1 MIAKTPQLDAAMH
14 IGAVASLKHGM
25 EHFVYRELSFFEQ
38 RGASISVFPTKY
50 KKGLYSPR
58 PSWGFH
64 PWRSIT
70 ILLAQFAAFFTSPLK
85 YSRWL
90 RFAIAHGA
98 VVDFAL
104 AMNFVRNMHDV
115 DLIYATFGDRKLFI
129 SYFCKQW
136 LHKPLVCTIHAYE
149 IYDNP
154 NPRMF
159 EVAIADCDQIN
170 TVTQYNREQL
180 KTRFNIPEDR
190 INVIRLSIDLE
201 EFQPS
206 NKFVVLIV
214 GYFVQKKGHTILLEA
229 LRQLGNPDIELWVVG
244 TGRHSNDTVDLKT
257 ITTQMGL
264 DSQVAFFDGLSGTA
278 LRAVYH
284 ACDVFCLPSHF
295 DEFGCG
301 EGFPTVIIEAMAC
314 GKPVISTKHVEIPAI
329 LEQIVVDEKDV
340 SGLADAINQV
350 YQSSELREQMGKRN
364 REIAMQEFTTANVD
378 RALEAMARQC
388 GRRLGEPTPASI
400 LSAQESQHECV

>member
-1 MIAKTPQLDAAMH
+1 MIARTPHLDTGMR

-50 KKGLYSPR
+50 KKGLYEPR
-58 PSWGFH
+58 PSWKFH
-64 PWRSIT
+64 RWNAIT
-70 ILLAQFAAFFTSPLK
+70 ILLSQFAAFFASPLK
-85 YSRWL
+85 YWRWL
-90 RFAIAHGA
+90 RFAVKQGA
-98 VVDFAL
+98 VIDFAL

-115 DLIYATFGDRKLFI
+115 DLIYATFGDRKLFVG
-129 SYFCKQW
+129 YFCKQW
-136 LHKPLVCTIHAYE
+136 LGKPLVCTIHAYE

-154 NPRMF
+154 NPIMF
-159 EVAIADCDQIN
+159 DVAIAACDQIN
-170 TVTQYNREQL
+170 TVTQYNQQQL

-190 INVIRLSIDLE
+190 INVVRLSIDLE
-201 EFQPS
+201 EFRPS

-214 GYFVQKKGHTILLEA
+214 GYLVQKKGHTVLLKA
-229 LRQLGNPDIELWVVG
+229 LRQLDNPDIELWVVG
-244 TGRHSNDTVDLKT
+244 TGRDSNDNVDVKS
-257 ITTQMGL
+257 IATQMGL

-340 SGLADAINQV
+340 SGLTDAIHQV
-350 YQSSELREQMGKRN
+350 YQSSELREQMGRRN
-364 REIAMQEFTTANVD
+364 REIAEQEFTTANVD
-378 RALEAMARQC
+378 QALHAMARQC
-388 GRRLGEPTPASI
+388 GHRLNDGATSTEAS
-400 LSAQESQHECV
+400 APESQHECV